1 MDGKQIKAFEELQ
14 KSLEDSLTP
23 NTLIYIYQRIRIL
36 TEIPSRPSSLLNYPP
51 LIKTLRFFLADR
63 DREIRVAAL
72 RTLRYMAVN
81 EEILNSITSSKIQ
94 HFVVRCFETEGK
106 NQEKIEACKFIKNW
120 LEVSPNNFP
129 GSFMNAL
136 IALADTENEELKEFA
151 VEAIRILCVSNPK
164 QVALHGG
171 IKVLTNSLSD
181 GQIQLE
187 THINTILTII
197 FLLNSPET
205 RVYLTNYSEVIKIF
219 AIFTNTDNIYGENEF
234 NCMLALS
241 KQVIKTMCR
250 SWVGLFFLASKGF
263 KSIFQCLVLPSDVKI
278 KVAIIE
284 ILEELL
290 NLPIETAK
298 NRQIL
303 LKNYVALLTKAL
315 LDSGLIDC
323 LNAVIKSGGSKLA
336 ARCKGIYKKIFIFS
350 SDLLPPHTLGMFN
363 TLTPYCELPDA
374 RVFIETEK
382 NSNFL
387 YLCCEFLSKEPHNY
401 IESSTSLAQKIYKNY
416 FINTLEG
423 FSIPELI
430 RFSRVLESLNK
441 WNWGIISNLLSAAE
455 QKPLMF
461 SQLNKEKFFLTLL
474 NYFLPSMREF
484 SALKY
489 HPDNFHKATSGWRLF
504 KLLLSNDQGIDLLTT
519 APDDNFFLVRTSF
532 LDELKFLLSQE
543 LSSSG
548 SNFFSIEKVA
558 NTMVREYIK
567 WISLLTH
574 SKTGKILLAN
584 TGLDMVLLNLSTVP
598 HISSIILLYLDYS
611 QQLSKDF
618 ISISLQ
624 SPSNTLKQISIQQIH
639 LLHKAGNLELSWTI
653 KELVSLF
660 HYPDH
665 DTAKSALRIVRE
677 LCKDSNCL
685 QAFIETG
692 PQDLSKLGEEGKNCL
707 ISLLSSENGIRYLL
721 TLNFIQNEL
730 ENWNEHGHENYII
743 SLEQKSEC
751 GLSFNSMNYALEIFT
766 PFFLPAEEHSDG
778 LWLSRIPFFIAMR
791 VMSKSLTQV
800 VPGVVQVDD
809 DEIFIRSFDCF
820 LTLTEGDILEICLM
834 VGCNYISN
842 QGNECENG
850 NWARFNLSTY
860 EAQKTSGI
868 ILNYSSENSLFS
880 FKGCSFRIKVLPK
893 TSQKIDF
900 PIHLY
905 GELVKTETGLQ
916 FLKQNIKIEQ
926 FVQCLQ
932 ENQSTICKRV
942 ALWALGNIGTSE
954 IGVKY
959 LKDLKAIN
967 EMIKIAE
974 ESEILSLRG
983 AAFQNLC
990 LISAT
995 KTGKKLIRNC
1005 GWVVSN
1011 ANIAIP
1017 ENTQKMFELKDYS
1030 PEWVFAQRALCVDEG
1045 IKRIKLNENET
1056 KVFENLMNVSNFARK
1071 QEAEAFIRVKRQQS
1085 PEVFDNLRMFDAV
1098 MEYLGIFNFNLKT
1111 RKMLHKVFE
1120 KVHRKQGSLDELD
1133 MC

>member
-14 KSLEDSLTP
+14 KSIEEPLTP

-36 TEIPSRPSSLLNYPP
+36 TEIPSKPSPLLNYPP

-81 EEILNSITSSKIQ
+81 KEVLTSITFSKIQ

-187 THINTILTII
+187 THINTILTIT

-205 RVYLTNYSEVIKIF
+205 RVYLTNYSEIIKIF
-219 AIFTNTDNIYGENEF
+219 AVFTNTDSIYGENEF
-234 NCMLALS
+234 NCLLALS

-263 KSIFQCLVLPSDVKI
+263 KLIFQCLVLPSDIKV

-290 NLPIETAK
+290 NLPVETAK
-298 NRQIL
+298 NRQVL
-303 LKNYVALLTKAL
+303 LKNYVALLVKAL
-315 LDSGLIDC
+315 LDSGLIGC
-323 LNAVIKSGGSKLA
+323 LNGVIRSGGPKLA
-336 ARCKGIYKKIFIFS
+336 ARCKGVYKKIFVFA
-350 SDLLPPHTLGMFN
+350 SDLLPPHTLGMFSI
-363 TLTPYCELPDA
+363 LTPVSELPDI
-374 RVFIETEK
+374 RVFVETEK
-382 NSNFL
+382 NLNFL
-387 YLCCEFLSKEPHNY
+387 YLCCEYLSKEPRNY
-401 IESSTSLAQKIYKNY
+401 IEPGSSLVQKIYKKY
-416 FINTLEG
+416 FIDMLEG
-423 FSIPELI
+423 LTVPELVKS
-430 RFSRVLESLNK
+430 SRVVESLNK
-441 WNWGIISNLLSAAE
+441 WNWGMISKLISVAE

-461 SQLNKEKFFLTLL
+461 SQLYREKFFSTLL
-474 NYFLPSMREF
+474 NYFIPSMKEF

-489 HPDNFHKATSGWRLF
+489 HPDNFNRATIGWRLF
-504 KLLLSNDQGIDLLTT
+504 KLLLNNDQGIDLLTT
-519 APDDNFFLVRTSF
+519 PPAENFFLVRTSF
-532 LDELKFLLSQE
+532 INELKLYLAQE
-543 LSSSG
+543 NSSSRP
-548 SNFFSIEKVA
+548 NFFSPENVA

-574 SKTGKILLAN
+574 SKTGKTLLAN
-584 TGLDMVLLNLSTVP
+584 TGLDMLLLNLSTIP

-611 QQLSKDF
+611 QPLSKDF

-624 SPSNTLKQISIQQIH
+624 SPSNTLKQISMQQIH
-639 LLHKAGNLELSWTI
+639 LLHKAGNLDLSWSV

-660 HYPDH
+660 YYPDH
-665 DTAKSALRIVRE
+665 DTAKSALRIVKE
-677 LCKDSNCL
+677 LCKDPNCL

-730 ENWNEHGHENYII
+730 ENWEEHGHENYII

-751 GLSFNSMNYALEIFT
+751 GLSFSSKNYALDIFT
-766 PFFLPAEEHSDG
+766 PFFLSAEEHSDG

-800 VPGVVQVDD
+800 VPGVVQVED
-809 DEIFIRSFDCF
+809 DEIFIKSFDCS
-820 LTLTEGDILEICLM
+820 LALVEGDILELCLM
-834 VGCNYISN
+834 VGCNFISN

-860 EAQKTSGI
+860 EAQRTSGI
-868 ILNYSSENSLFS
+868 VLHYSSENSLFS
-880 FKGCSFRIKVLPK
+880 FKSCSFRVKVLPK
-893 TSQKIDF
+893 MSQKIDF

-905 GELVKTETGLQ
+905 GELVKTEIGLQ
-916 FLKQNIKIEQ
+916 FLKENIKIQQ
-926 FVQCLQ
+926 FVQCLR
-932 ENQSTICKRV
+932 ENQSTTCKRV

-954 IGVKY
+954 IGAKY
-959 LKDLKAIN
+959 LKGIKAVE
-967 EMIKIAE
+967 EMIKVAE

-990 LISAT
+990 LISGT
-995 KTGKKLIRNC
+995 KTGKKLIRSC
-1005 GWVVSN
+1005 GWVVSP

-1017 ENTQKMFELKDYS
+1017 ESTQKMFELKEYS
-1030 PEWVFAQRALCVDEG
+1030 PEWVFEQRALGVDEG
-1045 IKRIKLNENET
+1045 VKRIKLNEDEMN
-1056 KVFENLMNVSNFARK
+1056 VFDNLMNVSNFARK
-1071 QEAEAFIRVKRQQS
+1071 QEAELFIRVRRQQS
-1085 PEVFDNLRMFDAV
+1085 PEVFENLRMFDAV
-1098 MEYLGIFNFNLKT
+1098 MEYMGIFNFNLKT

-1133 MC
+1133 RC